1 MTLEEIAAQT
11 LQLESL
17 TEESLTRGLM
27 VLTNI
32 DSDLARIL
40 ETLGTPPIW
49 SRKPGFA
56 TLLCIILEQQVSLAA
71 AKAVFNRL
79 SEVVVT
85 LTPENFLTL
94 DDAQLRGIGFSRQK
108 ILYCR
113 GLANAVTSGQLD
125 LSKLE
130 RMDETTIRT
139 ELKRLKGIGDWT
151 VDIYLL
157 MALQRPD
164 VFPKG
169 DLAIA
174 IALQKLKNLATR
186 PTPAQLETM
195 TQHWRPW
202 RAIAARLLW
211 HYYLSNTNSHKQ
223 IRV

>member
-1 MTLEEIAAQT
+1 MTQT
-11 LQLESL
+11 PELESL

-27 VLTNI
+27 VLANL
-32 DSDLARIL
+32 DSDLAQIL
-40 ETLGTPPIW
+40 DKLGPPPMW
-49 SRKPGFA
+49 QREPGFA

-71 AKAVFNRL
+71 AKAIFNRL
-79 SEVVVT
+79 SGVVVI
-85 LTPENFLTL
+85 TPENFLKL
-94 DDAQLRGIGFSRQK
+94 DDVQLKGIGFSRQK

-113 GLANAVTSGQLD
+113 GLANAIATGQLD

-130 RMDETTIRT
+130 KMDETTIRT

-174 IALQKLKNLATR
+174 IALQKLKNLPTR
-186 PTPAQLETM
+186 PTPAQLEAM

-202 RAIAARLLW
+202 RAVAARLLW
-211 HYYLSNTNSHKQ
+211 HYYLSNTKLALNN
-223 IRV
+223 